1 MPYDTKKVKGKIRIV
16 DKSTGKI
23 AKNAAGTA
31 VDGGGHENMAKA
43 NKQKAALNIS
53 YARER
58 GADIPMKRQQKR
70 ASKGAKYE

>member
-1 MPYDTKKVKGKIRIV
+1 MPYDTKKVKGKIRII
-16 DKSTGKI
+16 DKNTGRI

-31 VDGGGHENMAKA
+31 VDGGGHASMAQA

-58 GADIPMKRQQKR
+58 GAKIPMKRKQKR
-70 ASKGAKYE
+70 KGATYE